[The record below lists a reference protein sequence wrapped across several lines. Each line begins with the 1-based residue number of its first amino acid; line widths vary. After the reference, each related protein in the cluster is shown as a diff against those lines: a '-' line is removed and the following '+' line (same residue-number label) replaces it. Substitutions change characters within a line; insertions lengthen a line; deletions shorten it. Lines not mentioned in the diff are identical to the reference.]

1 MYRQLK
7 SRPASIAEGIEAAR
21 DQAAAEIQDLVGELV
36 GLPKLS
42 VADAVAASAAEQA
55 APPEAAPEVPS
66 VLPPQVQSVFDSLF
80 DQNKDGVLSIAEVH
94 AGLARLDIEIPK
106 EQMGAVFQKYDK
118 DGNLSIDKQEFYE
131 MYRQLKSR
139 PASIVPSA
147 PDSSVVAPKLSADAQ
162 EAFDTAFDRNADGTL
177 SVSEVHRGLKK
188 LGIKVPPE
196 EMSSI
201 FSNFDTDNSFRLDA
215 QEFYELFRKYKA
227 QTAAN

>member
-80 DQNKDGVLSIAEVH
+80 DQNKECV
-94 AGLARLDIEIPK
+94 ARRAIYWRCR
-106 EQMGAVFQKYDK
+106 AC
-118 DGNLSIDKQEFYE
+118 SCA
-131 MYRQLKSR
+131 
-139 PASIVPSA
+139 PA
-147 PDSSVVAPKLSADAQ
+147 
-162 EAFDTAFDRNADGTL
+162 
-177 SVSEVHRGLKK
+177 
-188 LGIKVPPE
+188 
-196 EMSSI
+196 
-201 FSNFDTDNSFRLDA
+201 
-215 QEFYELFRKYKA
+215 
-227 QTAAN
+227 